1 MCAESVPAKMC
12 RIKIST
18 RRNIMFVVIADHVF
32 NDMVGDGNV
41 KLFCSMF
48 SKEENVCSPIG
59 FAFGDIIF
67 HRRIK
72 CQEARALLKIR
83 RVICCPP
90 SPLPCAYSAHVINCD
105 QV

>member
-1 MCAESVPAKMC
+1 
-12 RIKIST
+12 
-18 RRNIMFVVIADHVF
+18 MFVVIADHVF

-67 HRRIK
+67 HQLIK
-72 CQEARALLKIR
+72 CHGGSRVAQNSTRDLL
-83 RVICCPP
+83 P
-90 SPLPCAYSAHVINCD
+90 SVAVTMCVFGACHKL
-105 QV
+105 